1 MRQNLAVVY
10 DLFFVEILSYVLY
23 NIEDRKELAFIN
35 LQGEGMK
42 DKILELE
49 KRFFKKGF

>member
-1 MRQNLAVVY
+1 M
-10 DLFFVEILSYVLY
+10 Y

-35 LQGEGMK
+35 LQDEGMK

-49 KRFFKKGF
+49 KRFFKKEYTSNIAWMQEVVALCFKVIKI